1 MPRVLIAGFMQE
13 ISTFNPVECHYDY
26 FKILRSEELI
36 TENRGKNTEHGGA
49 LEVFESNGCEVVP
62 TWHAGGDAAGPLAHA
77 DFLRMADEFV
87 EALKPHAGK
96 VDGAYIRLHG
106 SMGTSEEL
114 DPEGFL
120 LQEARRVLGEELPIV
135 ISLDLHGV
143 LTARMMTHADAVVSY
158 HTYPHVDFA
167 DTGKRAANVLLR
179 IINDGVKPVGV
190 RVRVPTLVRGN
201 ELITEKGAFGTQIRY
216 AKELQEE
223 PNVLSAGFLIC
234 NPFTDVP
241 ELCSQ
246 SFVYTDGREDIAEA
260 GALKMA
266 NDFWP
271 NRSKMQ
277 AGLIGL
283 EEAVA
288 KAAKMK
294 GPIAFTDAAD
304 ATSSGASGNS
314 NAIVAEMLRQDYPH
328 TVLAPICEPR
338 LAKQA
343 WAAGVGA
350 TIKASWGGE
359 LDPRYRPIEMEFE
372 VVSLSDEPFDL
383 ETWIFRQNPGKS
395 AVLKSGNYTI
405 IVTEIPVMHV
415 DRALF
420 FANSQDPKDFH
431 STVVKSPHCEPQFYD
446 DWVEVNLNVD
456 APGATS
462 ANLTSLGHTICER
475 PMYPMEPDAEFV
487 PVPERFS
494 RHG

>member
-1 MPRVLIAGFMQE
+1 MPKILLAGFMQE

-26 FKILRSEELI
+26 FKIHRGQELI
-36 TENRGKNTEHGGA
+36 DENRGKNTEHGGA
-49 LEVFESNGCEVVP
+49 IEVFEANGCELVP

-77 DFLRMADEFV
+77 DFLQMADEFV
-87 EALKPHAGK
+87 ESLKPHAGK

-106 SMGTSEEL
+106 SMGTPEEL

-120 LQEARRVLGEELPIV
+120 LQEARKVLGEELPIV

-143 LTARMMTHADAVVSY
+143 LTARMMTHSDAVVSY

-179 IINDGVKPVGV
+179 ILDGAKPVGV
-190 RVRVPTLVRGN
+190 RVRIPTLVRGN
-201 ELITEKGAFGTQIRY
+201 ELITEKGVFGAQIRY
-216 AKELQEE
+216 AKELQKD
-223 PNVLSAGFLIC
+223 PAVLSAGFLIC

-246 SFVYTDGREDIAEA
+246 PFVYTDGREDIAEA

-266 NDFWP
+266 EEFWP

-277 AGLIGL
+277 SGLVGL
-283 EEAVA
+283 QEAVS

-314 NAIVAEMLRQDYPH
+314 NAIVEEMLRQNYPH
-328 TVLAPICEPR
+328 TVLAPICEPT

-343 WAAGVGA
+343 WDAGVGSRIN
-350 TIKASWGGE
+350 TSWGGE
-359 LDPRYRPIEMEFE
+359 LDSRYRPIDMEFE
-372 VVSLSDEPFDL
+372 VVSLSDEQFDL
-383 ETWIFRQNPGKS
+383 ETWIFKQTPGKS
-395 AVLKSGNYTI
+395 AVLRSDNYTI
-405 IVTEIPVMHV
+405 VVTEIPVMHV

-420 FANSQDPKDFH
+420 FANGLDPKDFH

-446 DWVEVNLNVD
+446 EWVEANLNVD

-462 ANLTSLGHTICER
+462 ANLPSLGHTICAR
-475 PMYPMEPDAEFV
+475 PMYPMEQDTVFEPT
-487 PVPERFS
+487 PERFE
-494 RHG
+494 RKK